1 MMITK
6 PELLKI
12 AEMKRLTI
20 RNAEKDY
27 LLEFLLYSLS
37 DDRRLLVFKG
47 GTALYKFYNL
57 NRFSEDLDFDA
68 IGKRLDSDKMIK
80 KVIRNLELSGM
91 QRALPE
97 KIEYSNET
105 NIRFAVRGPLYDGSK
120 NSMSRVTI
128 NISKRE
134 RPIFTSMKL
143 LISTFPEIP
152 SFELSVL
159 DIQEIAAEKIR
170 CILTREKPRDI
181 YDLWFLSKKG
191 ITLDVSLINKKLKIY
206 NITFNQKKFIEK
218 VKEKQKM
225 WKRDLQDLIIGNLP
239 EFDDVVTEL
248 VDWSKTW
255 KR

>member
-1 MMITK
+1 MISRL
-6 PELLKI
+6 ELTRI
-12 AEMKRLTI
+12 AEMKHLTI
-20 RNAEKDY
+20 RNVEKDY

-37 DDRRLLVFKG
+37 DDRRLLAFKG

-68 IGKRLDSDKMIK
+68 IGKRFDADKIIK
-80 KVIRNLELSGM
+80 KIIRNLELSGM

-105 NIRFAVRGPLYDGSK
+105 NIRFSIRGPLYDGSK

-134 RPIFTSMKL
+134 RPISPSMKL

-159 DIQEIAAEKIR
+159 DIGEIAAEKIR
-170 CILTREKPRDI
+170 CIITREKPRDI
-181 YDLWFLSKKG
+181 YDLWFISKKG
-191 ITLDVSLINKKLKIY
+191 ITLDVSLINNKLKIY
-206 NITFNQKKFIEK
+206 KLTFNQKRFIEK
-218 VKEKQKM
+218 INEKQKM
-225 WKRDLQDLIIGNLP
+225 WKSDLQDLLIGNLP
-239 EFDDVVTEL
+239 EFDDVATEL

-255 KR
+255 

>member
-1 MMITK
+1 MISRSELTK
-6 PELLKI
+6 I
-12 AEMKRLTI
+12 SEMKHLTI

-37 DDRRLLVFKG
+37 DDRRSLVFKG

-68 IGKRLDSDKMIK
+68 IGKRFDADKITK
-80 KVIRNLELSGM
+80 KIIRNLELAGM

-105 NIRFAVRGPLYDGSK
+105 NIRFAIRGPLYDGSK

-134 RPIFTSMKL
+134 RPISPIMKL

-159 DIQEIAAEKIR
+159 DIEEIAAEKIR
-170 CILTREKPRDI
+170 CIITREKPRDI

-206 NITFNQKKFIEK
+206 KLTFNQKKFIEK
-218 VKEKQKM
+218 VNEKQKM
-225 WKRDLQDLIIGNLP
+225 WKRDLKGLIIGNLP

-248 VDWSKTW
+248 VDWSKT
-255 KR
+255 R

>member
-1 MMITK
+1 MMILRS
-6 PELLKI
+6 ELARI
-12 AEMKRLTI
+12 AEMKHLSI

-68 IGKRLDSDKMIK
+68 IGKRFDADKLTK
-80 KVIRNLELSGM
+80 KIIRNLELAGM
-91 QRALPE
+91 QRTIPE

-105 NIRFAVRGPLYDGSK
+105 NIRFAIRGPLYDGSK
-120 NSMSRVTI
+120 NSMSRVTV
-128 NISKRE
+128 NISSRE
-134 RPIFTSMKL
+134 RPISTRMNL

-152 SFELSVL
+152 SFELNIL
-159 DIQEIAAEKIR
+159 DIEEIAAEKIR
-170 CILTREKPRDI
+170 CIITRDKPRDI

-206 NITFNQKKFIEK
+206 RLTFNQKEFIDK
-218 VKEKQKM
+218 IYEKQKM
-225 WKRDLQDLIIGNLP
+225 WKRDLQDLIIGTLP
-239 EFDDVVTEL
+239 EFNDVVSEI
-248 VDWSKTW
+248 VEWSKT
-255 KR
+255 

>member
-1 MMITK
+1 MISK
-6 PELLKI
+6 SELTKI
-12 AEMKRLTI
+12 AEMKHLTI

-37 DDRRLLVFKG
+37 YDRRSLVFKG

-68 IGKRLDSDKMIK
+68 IGKRFDADKMIK
-80 KVIRNLELSGM
+80 KIIRNLELTGM

-105 NIRFAVRGPLYDGSK
+105 NIRFAIRGPLYDGSK

-134 RPIFTSMKL
+134 RPISPLEKL
-143 LISTFPEIP
+143 LVTTYSEIP

-159 DIQEIAAEKIR
+159 DVEEIAAEKIR

-191 ITLDVSLINKKLKIY
+191 IAIDVPLVNKKLKNYRLI
-206 NITFNQKKFIEK
+206 FNLEKFMEK
-218 VKEKQKM
+218 VNEKRNM
-225 WKRDLQDLIIGNLP
+225 WKRDLQHLIIGTLP
-239 EFDDVVTEL
+239 EFKEVTKDMET
-248 VDWSKTW
+248 WSKTW
-255 KR
+255 